1 MIFNIKYHICLFF
14 KCIGYILSKDF
25 KMIRTEKNRQKGQI
39 LFLYMKW
46 ILFCQSTILVLLP
59 FKYPRELEF
68 KLKHNID
75 KDLYLYVNIGNDGQD
90 NALDDFIL

>member
-1 MIFNIKYHICLFF
+1 
-14 KCIGYILSKDF
+14 
-25 KMIRTEKNRQKGQI
+25 
-39 LFLYMKW
+39 MKW